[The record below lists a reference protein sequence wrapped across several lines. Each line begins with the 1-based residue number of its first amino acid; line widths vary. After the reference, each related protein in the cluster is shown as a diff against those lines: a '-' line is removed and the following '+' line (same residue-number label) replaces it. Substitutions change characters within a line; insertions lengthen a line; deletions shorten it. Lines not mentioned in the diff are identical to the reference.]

1 MSATFTICEGAVKR
15 KGRTKTLVCT
25 SFFMELFLWDPHW
38 IHKIH
43 RWIL

>member
-25 SFFMELFLWDPHW
+25 SFFYGIIFMGSTLDP
-38 IHKIH
+38 
-43 RWIL
+43 